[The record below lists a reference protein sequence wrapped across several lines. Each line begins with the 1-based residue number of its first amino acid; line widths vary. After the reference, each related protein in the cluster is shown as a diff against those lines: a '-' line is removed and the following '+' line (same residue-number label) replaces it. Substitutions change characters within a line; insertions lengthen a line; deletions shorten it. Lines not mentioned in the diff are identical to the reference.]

1 MTAMTMKKAGQ
12 SHASGKGSLRDSAP
26 AAAKET
32 NYYDVGSYDLTA
44 TTMAIK

>member
-1 MTAMTMKKAGQ
+1 MTPP
-12 SHASGKGSLRDSAP
+12 P

-32 NYYDVGSYDLTA
+32 NDYNVASYDLTA

>member
-1 MTAMTMKKAGQ
+1 MTAMPMTKAGR
-12 SHASGKGSLRDSAP
+12 SHASGAGSLRDSAP

-32 NYYDVGSYDLTA
+32 NDYNVASYDLTA